1 METVKDYEN
10 HVHDNRQ
17 PIPINKI
24 PYYKCVSAK
33 DTTSCRKTCLEMWV
47 LLHWNAF
54 CSTFSLRDQELTVM
68 GRGVGQNVILRG
80 L

>member
-17 PIPINKI
+17 PTPISKA

-33 DTTSCRKTCLEMWV
+33 DTTACPKTHLEIWV
-47 LLHWNAF
+47 LLQWNEF
-54 CSTFSLRDQELTVM
+54 CSTFSLRDQDLTVM
-68 GRGVGQNVILRG
+68 GRGVGQNIILRS